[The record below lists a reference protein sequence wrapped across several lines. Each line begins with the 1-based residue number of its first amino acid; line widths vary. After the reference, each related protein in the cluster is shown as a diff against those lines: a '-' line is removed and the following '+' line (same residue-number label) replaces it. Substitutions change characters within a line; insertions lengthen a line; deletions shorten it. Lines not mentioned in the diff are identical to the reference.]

1 MYNKSVSPQK
11 GAPEKSFWW
20 ITSSY
25 SCHQA
30 LESSQSMDADQ
41 LYDFLKE
48 KTNDDIAEC
57 LKKNKIT
64 GKMLASLTEDQIKE
78 MLPAIGD
85 RIQLIELLKQSPASS
100 LHANATTRAEA
111 TACTSQC
118 LLKKELLKRASGG
131 SLAAIAATKHWNLL
145 NKAIRMAVMKTEVRV
160 I

>member
-1 MYNKSVSPQK
+1 MDQT
-11 GAPEKSFWW
+11 GQQDQE
-20 ITSSY
+20 
-25 SCHQA
+25 
-30 LESSQSMDADQ
+30 SMDADQ

-85 RIQLIELLKQSPASS
+85 RIQLTELLKEIPASS
-100 LHANATTRAEA
+100 LHANATPRAEA

-145 NKAIRMAVMKTEVRV
+145 NKALEWQWWRQRYVSFDSIFV
-160 I
+160 